1 MTDKP
6 RTKVEELREALK
18 KRSAMK
24 PVTTDETVSD
34 DTISDD
40 TVPDSAVSDVAAS
53 SSDANMDAELALA
66 REEAKSHY
74 EKLLRAMADFEN
86 YRKRV
91 ERDKQDLVKFA
102 NETLIH
108 ELLNVLDHL
117 DQALNHIKQSS
128 NDEAKNLALGVELV
142 GKQLVGAL
150 EKFGLKAVD
159 AVGQPFDP
167 KLHEALQMVDA
178 EDVAPETVVAQH
190 RRGYVLN
197 GRLLRPALV
206 DVVREK

>member
-6 RTKVEELREALK
+6 KSKVEELRESLK

-24 PVTTDETVSD
+24 PATHDEVTEADETVSD
-34 DTISDD
+34 DTVSNS
-40 TVPDSAVSDVAAS
+40 TVSGDAAS
-53 SSDANMDAELALA
+53 SDIDMDAELASA
-66 REEAKSHY
+66 REEAKTHY

-86 YRKRV
+86 YRKRM
-91 ERDKQDLVKFA
+91 ERDKQDLVRYA
-102 NETLIH
+102 NEELIG
-108 ELLNVLDHL
+108 ELLGVLDHL
-117 DQALNHIKQSS
+117 DQALSHIKQSS

-150 EKFGLKAVD
+150 EKFGLKSVD
-159 AVGQPFDP
+159 AVGQMFDP
-167 KLHEALQMVDA
+167 KVHEALQMVDA
-178 EDVAPETVVAQH
+178 EDMAPGTVVAQH

-206 DVVREK
+206 DVVREH

>member
-6 RTKVEELREALK
+6 KSKVEELRESLK
-18 KRSAMK
+18 KRSTMNTVA
-24 PVTTDETVSD
+24 TDEAAETDSVIPDNGLAS
-34 DTISDD
+34 
-40 TVPDSAVSDVAAS
+40 DSA
-53 SSDANMDAELALA
+53 MEAELASA

-91 ERDKQDLVKFA
+91 ERDKQDLVRYS
-102 NETLIH
+102 NEELIR
-108 ELLNVLDHL
+108 ELLSVLDHL
-117 DQALNHIKQSS
+117 DQAMSHIKQSS

-150 EKFGLKAVD
+150 EKFGLKGVD
-159 AVGQPFDP
+159 AVGEMFDP

-178 EDVAPETVVAQH
+178 EDKAPGTIVEQH

>member
-1 MTDKP
+1 MTTAAPNDA
-6 RTKVEELREALK
+6 TE
-18 KRSAMK
+18 
-24 PVTTDETVSD
+24 TDSTVSD
-34 DTISDD
+34 EG
-40 TVPDSAVSDVAAS
+40 AAS
-53 SSDANMDAELALA
+53 ESAMDAELASA
-66 REEAKSHY
+66 KEEAKSHY

-91 ERDKQDLVKFA
+91 ERDKQDLVRYS
-102 NETLIH
+102 NEELIR
-108 ELLNVLDHL
+108 ELLGVLDHL
-117 DQALNHIKQSS
+117 DQAMSHIKQSS

-142 GKQLVGAL
+142 GKQLVGTL
-150 EKFGLKAVD
+150 EKFGLKAVE
-159 AVGQPFDP
+159 AVGEPFDP

-178 EDVAPETVVAQH
+178 EDKAPGTVVEQH